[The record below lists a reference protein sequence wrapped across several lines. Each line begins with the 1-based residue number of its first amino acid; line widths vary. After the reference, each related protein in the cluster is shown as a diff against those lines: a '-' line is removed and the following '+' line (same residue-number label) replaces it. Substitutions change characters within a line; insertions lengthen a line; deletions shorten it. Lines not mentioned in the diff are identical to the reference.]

1 MNLNMTYMLCVD
13 RPGTKLKQKE
23 IPFGGLLSIQQWLMD
38 HCDPYGWWNQW
49 QGLCRIHI
57 PYLVCKFILVYNF
70 VEWFSYIVCYFI
82 LVYNFVE
89 WFSNE
94 IMKPSIRMILK

>member
-13 RPGTKLKQKE
+13 IRRPKLKQKE
-23 IPFGGLLSIQQWLMD
+23 ITFGGLLSIQQWLID
-38 HCDPYGWWNQW
+38 LYG
-49 QGLCRIHI
+49 QGLCRIYI
-57 PYLVCKFILVYNF
+57 PYIVCKFILVYNF

-94 IMKPSIRMILK
+94 IMKPSIRMIRK